1 MNSKV
6 NKRSHAARNRTPQ
19 AINGKINFPASMIEE
34 SAPTTKLYRENAG
47 NVSERMHLNQDPT
60 SFNCGV
66 ISIDDDGNM

>member
-1 MNSKV
+1 MD
-6 NKRSHAARNRTPQ
+6 
-19 AINGKINFPASMIEE
+19 GKINFPASMIEE